1 MTKDRMRRQAR
12 LFLLPAVE
20 RPERLEIAL
29 RAEYFELRERRRIVA
44 SFGVGLILVVSWL
57 AGSLLGVIL

>member
-1 MTKDRMRRQAR
+1 MRRQAR

-29 RAEYFELRERRRIVA
+29 RAEYFELQTKRRRRIVA
-44 SFGVGLILVVSWL
+44 GLAVTIILAASWL